1 MDTVGVCEQDK
12 TDARPMEKKPSVAF
26 DKLLKA
32 AAMGNTEEDDP
43 IRRTDIV
50 YHTGQPLGERLYL
63 EFQREVT

>member
-1 MDTVGVCEQDK
+1 
-12 TDARPMEKKPSVAF
+12 MEKKPSVAF

-32 AAMGNTEEDDP
+32 AALGNTEEDDP

-50 YHTGQPLGERLYL
+50 YHTGQPLGERLYR